1 MKTILLKTIFLLT
14 FAMLLPAC
22 EKEKDPALPANAVAL
37 DMVKDSALAD
47 GKDAVSLEISIDK
60 MYSDVVGTIT
70 VSATSGT
77 PSATNV
83 RLDVDGKA
91 LVNFRSTE
99 ATKGELVVN
108 VLGNLM
114 RKSIRFYSVV
124 VPQAV
129 ATVTTV
135 ADMAP
140 ADDLSANELLV
151 SIDPA
156 LVSTIKTCSVTAL
169 SGTVADAAP
178 AFDAQGKARVFH
190 RSGQVG
196 INGLIVTVAGR
207 NYFTSSNFTTA
218 WPDHLVF
225 SLPSASLSAHKTE
238 KLGFSVELKRTP
250 GKSSP
255 GLQIVLFARDKNGAP
270 KGEFLNVTR
279 SGTDGKV
286 AGDYWLNDTLYTG
299 VIQLRAAVVRAPG
312 DTTARGNSKVYVTSN

>member
-1 MKTILLKTIFLLT
+1 MKTILLKAVFPLALLAFFT
-14 FAMLLPAC
+14 AC
-22 EKEKDPALPANAVAL
+22 EKEKDPELPAGSVTL
-37 DMVKDSALAD
+37 HLLKDSALAD
-47 GKDAVSLEISIDK
+47 GKDELGLEMSVDK
-60 MYSDVVGTIT
+60 SYVNAVGTIT
-70 VSATSGT
+70 VSATGGT
-77 PSATNV
+77 PSATTV

-99 ATKGELVVN
+99 AVQGELVVN

-114 RKSIRFYSVV
+114 RKSIRFYSVA

-129 ATVTTV
+129 ATVTTL

-140 ADDLSANELLV
+140 ADDLSTNELLV

-156 LVSTIKTCSVTAL
+156 LVAAIKTCSVTAL

-190 RSGQVG
+190 RSGHVG
-196 INGLIVTVAGR
+196 VNGLIVTVGGR
-207 NYFTSSNFTTA
+207 NYFTGSHFTTA

-225 SLPSASLSAHKTE
+225 SLPSASLSAKKTE
-238 KLGFSVELKRTP
+238 KLECRVELKRTT
-250 GKSSP
+250 GKASP
-255 GLQIVLFARDKNGAP
+255 GLQVVLFARDKNGAP

-279 SGTDGKV
+279 SGTDGNV

-312 DTTARGNSKVYVTSN
+312 DTAAVGNSKVYVVNN